1 METVLK
7 RLKHPTRDNLIYL
20 FAKFAFSSMTC
31 CELYY
36 FSAFLTDA
44 AMFSVGIVGMILSVT
59 SILDTLFSLVNGVV
73 LQKVG
78 DLMPWGTYRSWLLV
92 APPLALVT
100 FIFCFIRFSDNEM
113 VSAVIII
120 IAFFVSHVVWSLAE
134 AAYITMSVV
143 MTDDTN
149 ERAAMSINIGRGQMG
164 SSLIFGFVAGA
175 ILAAFGANPFRYV
188 FLAVIFGILYVI
200 GYWLLF
206 AISKGCEDDK
216 ATKMAKRER
225 AAKVAS
231 VSNRTA
237 TVFQMYKIVFTSKNT
252 ILMIIAVTLGYAAS
266 FMHSGL
272 LFYYFTYCLNSA
284 ALMGTFMSV
293 RALVGLLGG
302 WWTPVLLKLCKGSKK
317 WAFVLSC
324 FIFAVGN
331 IINFSLHPNFLTF
344 AVINCL
350 TVFFGGGTEML
361 RTALYG
367 DCAVE
372 CEYKSG
378 KDVRGMVMS
387 FMSLPVKLGIIIKS
401 FLVTAALTMAN
412 YVGGMAPSAI
422 TFSTFSMA
430 YLIWPAII
438 FIICGVVTL
447 LYKLPEHR
455 VAEMIEE
462 NTRRVMEDQAA
473 VEAALAKMEQN

>member
-1 METVLK
+1 MEGTLK
-7 RLKHPTRDNLIYL
+7 RLPHPKRDNFIYFL
-20 FAKFAFSSMTC
+20 AKFFFSSMTC

-36 FSAFLTDA
+36 FSAYLTDS
-44 AMFSVGIVGMILSVT
+44 AMFSVAIVGMILSVT

-100 FIFCFIRFSDNEM
+100 FIFCFIRVSDNEM
-113 VSAVIII
+113 VAAVIII
-120 IAFFVSHVVWSLAE
+120 IAFFVSHVIWSLAE

-164 SSLIFGFVAGA
+164 SSLVFGFAAASILQAFGSNPLRHAFLVIIFGV
-175 ILAAFGANPFRYV
+175 
-188 FLAVIFGILYVI
+188 LYVI

-216 ATKMAKRER
+216 ATKKAKAER
-225 AAKVAS
+225 AAKAAS

-237 TVFQMYKIVFTSKNT
+237 SVGQMYKIVFTSKNT
-252 ILMIIAVTLGYAAS
+252 IIMIIAVTLGYAGT
-266 FMHSGL
+266 FMNSGL
-272 LFYYFTYCLNSA
+272 MFYFFTYCLDSI
-284 ALMGTFMSV
+284 ALMGTFMSI
-293 RALVGLLGG
+293 RSLIGLLGG
-302 WWTPVLLKLCKGSKK
+302 WWTPVLLKLCKGDKK
-317 WAFVLSC
+317 RAFIVSC
-324 FIFAVGN
+324 FIQAVGALIN
-331 IINFSLHPNFLTF
+331 FAIKPGFLVFAIINCTTL
-344 AVINCL
+344 
-350 TVFFGGGTEML
+350 FFGGGCDML

-401 FLVTAALTMAN
+401 FLVTAALTLSH
-412 YVGGMAPSAI
+412 YVGGMAPTAE
-422 TFSTFSMA
+422 TFSVFSMA
-430 YLIWPAII
+430 YLLWPAII
-438 FIICGVVTL
+438 FIVCGLLTL
-447 LYKLPEHR
+447 LYKLPEAR
-455 VAEMIEE
+455 VKEMIDE
-462 NTRRVMEDQAA
+462 NARRAREDQEM
-473 VEAALAKMEQN
+473 VEAALAKLEQG